1 MSKKQLVFDAFDN
14 KVTERVPVGFWFH
27 FAPDNPFDNRPEI
40 IQRNI
45 DGHQKYY
52 DEFHPDFMKL
62 MSDGYF
68 HYPNPTLEKI
78 ETAADLKKAQSGL
91 VDEWIDAQAAL
102 VKELTSRFGDDVAT
116 FYNIFAPATYL
127 SFVLQNPG
135 DKLTLAKLVVKL
147 ITESKAVSIG
157 LTNRQA
163 YLKIIIPQALT
174 AALPR

>member
-1 MSKKQLVFDAFDN
+1 MRFVRIAMRSPA
-14 KVTERVPVGFWFH
+14 
-27 FAPDNPFDNRPEI
+27 
-40 IQRNI
+40 
-45 DGHQKYY
+45 KYRFQNFFKSVVDTYIMY
-52 DEFHPDFMKL
+52 D
-62 MSDGYF
+62 
-68 HYPNPTLEKI
+68 TI
-78 ETAADLKKAQSGL
+78 
-91 VDEWIDAQAAL
+91 
-102 VKELTSRFGDDVAT
+102 SRFGNEVAT

-127 SFVLQNPG
+127 SFALQDPG

>member
-1 MSKKQLVFDAFDN
+1 M
-14 KVTERVPVGFWFH
+14 
-27 FAPDNPFDNRPEI
+27 
-40 IQRNI
+40 
-45 DGHQKYY
+45 Y
-52 DEFHPDFMKL
+52 D
-62 MSDGYF
+62 
-68 HYPNPTLEKI
+68 TI
-78 ETAADLKKAQSGL
+78 
-91 VDEWIDAQAAL
+91 
-102 VKELTSRFGDDVAT
+102 SRLGNEVAT